1 MKKKFWTKEE
11 IDYLIENYPDKEN
24 AIELTKTR
32 LNAET

>member
-24 AIELTKTR
+24 HEP
-32 LNAET
+32 LNNNRT

>member
-24 AIELTKTR
+24 KDLSI
-32 LNAET
+32 N